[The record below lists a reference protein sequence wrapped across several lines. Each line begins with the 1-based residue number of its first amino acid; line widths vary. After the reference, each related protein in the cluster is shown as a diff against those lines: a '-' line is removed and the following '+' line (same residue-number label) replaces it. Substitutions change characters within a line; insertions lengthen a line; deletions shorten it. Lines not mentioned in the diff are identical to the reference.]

1 MEPAHPGL
9 PRARHCHRRLLAHQ
23 PRSLGG
29 AAALPAPEALAL
41 TDFRRM
47 SPRFAEPAN
56 LEANKAKV
64 AVVER
69 VAHRLGATP
78 AQEALAW
85 LHAKGPN
92 VFPIPGS
99 VNPARIA
106 ENVTATSLR
115 LALEDVAELDA
126 IGEGPG
132 EVRRRR
138 RRRAAAAEAAHPT
151 EDRRGRA
158 RKRGAPGGIPYTY
171 KSPPRVYR

>member
-1 MEPAHPGL
+1 
-9 PRARHCHRRLLAHQ
+9 
-23 PRSLGG
+23 
-29 AAALPAPEALAL
+29 
-41 TDFRRM
+41 M

-69 VAHRLGATP
+69 VAHRLCATP

-158 RKRGAPGGIPYTY
+158 RKRVAPGGIIYTY
-171 KSPPRVYR
+171 KGYQAARVTCRGLAVGVGRGVVTRNKSPPRVYR